1 MVSTTKTLD
10 LTSTVTTSTSV
21 HAVSTETVHST
32 ENPFIPTVSS
42 STTRSSIRPTPF
54 LSTIPS
60 TISYAA
66 VIKEN
71 GRKEKEAIKLKDK
84 LISAKAMEELLKAY
98 TDNPN
103 QSTKEMLATAS
114 LCSKLQLND
123 TPTKKVPEKMSRFM
137 KQLCPR
143 PAPDSN
149 PLHQSEVNAV
159 TSRKPIHPFNSDT
172 RFKQLQL
179 KKSKTIKQN
188 VDDLLTVEIHAADVK
203 SNKRPLS
210 FPSFPAVPIPPPS
223 NFSTTIPSLSPLP
236 SKGHSPSQTV
246 STTTAPDLISMHAV
260 SREIVYSTEHSF
272 VSTTSKTSI
281 PVTPF
286 HSSTPSTRSNEDE
299 PISTKAMDELLKAY
313 TDNPNQ
319 STTAPISTTTSAP
332 VITSEVTTL
341 TNTTISAVSR
351 EIFHSTEFPFL
362 STTSS
367 STFRNLFPSS
377 PFLSTTPSTSSY
389 AAVIEENEIKETE
402 AEAVDLKE
410 RTTSAKAVEQLL
422 KAYTDNPNQSTKE
435 IFDKTVELIKIL
447 TGREVT
453 EDLVNFLGNSDK
465 PHKSDKPKG
474 RSGIQNFKH
483 KKFAK
488 Y

>member
-66 VIKEN
+66 VIEEN

-103 QSTKEMLATAS
+103 QSTKEMLATTS

-188 VDDLLTVEIHAADVK
+188 VDDLLTVEIHAANVK

-223 NFSTTIPSLSPLP
+223 NFSTTIPSLTSPLP
-236 SKGHSPSQTV
+236 SKVHSPSQTV

-260 SREIVYSTEHSF
+260 SREIVYSAEHSF

-286 HSSTPSTRSNEDE
+286 HSSTPSTKSNEDE

-341 TNTTISAVSR
+341 TTTTISAVSR

-377 PFLSTTPSTSSY
+377 SFLSTTPSTSSY
-389 AAVIEENEIKETE
+389 ATVIEENERKETE

-410 RTTSAKAVEQLL
+410 RTTSAKAV
-422 KAYTDNPNQSTKE
+422 
-435 IFDKTVELIKIL
+435 
-447 TGREVT
+447 
-453 EDLVNFLGNSDK
+453 
-465 PHKSDKPKG
+465 
-474 RSGIQNFKH
+474 
-483 KKFAK
+483 
-488 Y
+488 